1 MSKSDASALT
11 PSRHPIATIFG
22 TLLLLFPAAA
32 LVVPRGGNT
41 VMFLAL
47 ALGAALLLTDRKRGE
62 ISSLIKTCPHVR
74 VLIVSLSLPF
84 FAILADEVLHGKIVA
99 NTLDSP
105 VRFLLATI
113 VFFSLRRIV
122 DVIPKWVDLTFGAG
136 AICAAVM
143 ALYSTADLLTA
154 RAESSF
160 LNPIHFGDMALLLG
174 VLSLVSIHWLS
185 HDKPW
190 TVAFKILGAAAGCY
204 ASWASQS
211 RGGWIALPCLLAV
224 WFFWHKHPV
233 SMGRRAAIALIALV
247 LLTSAFASSMVR
259 ERFEAI
265 RTDLIGLYAGQPD
278 SSTGI
283 RLELWK
289 AAGKL
294 IEAKPLLGLGAHGYR
309 DAMPAMAAAGILTPL
324 AADYGK
330 GEVHN
335 QILAYVVDYG
345 LVFGLLSILGVYIG
359 PAYFFVRSA
368 KIRHRPREHR
378 AALMGLMTAVAF
390 AIFGLTVETFNLKVT
405 VGFYSTMVALFAAF
419 AYPVDNSVRTTDD
432 KIPAARK

>member
-1 MSKSDASALT
+1 MSKSEASALI
-11 PSRHPIATIFG
+11 PGRHLFARIFG
-22 TLLLLFPAAA
+22 TLILLFPAAA

-41 VMFLAL
+41 VMFLTV
-47 ALGAALLLTDRKRGE
+47 ALGATILLMDRKRGE
-62 ISSLIKTCPHVR
+62 ISSLLKTSLHDR
-74 VLIVSLSLPF
+74 VLVVTLFLPF
-84 FAILADEVLHGKIVA
+84 FAILAVEILHGKIAA

-105 VRFLLATI
+105 VRFLLATV
-113 VFFSLRRIV
+113 VFFSLRRLV
-122 DVIPKWVDLTFGAG
+122 NAVPKWVDLTFAAG
-136 AICAAVM
+136 AICAAIM
-143 ALYSTADLLTA
+143 ALYSTADLLVA

-185 HDKPW
+185 HDRPW
-190 TVAFKILGAAAGCY
+190 IVAFKILGAAAGCY

-211 RGGWIALPCLLAV
+211 RGGWIALPCLLVV
-224 WFFWHKHPV
+224 WFFWHKHPI
-233 SMGRRAAIALIALV
+233 STGRRAAIAVVAVV
-247 LLTSAFASSMVR
+247 LLASTFASSVVR

-265 RTDLIGLYAGQPD
+265 RTDITGLSAGQPD

-309 DAMPAMAAAGILTPL
+309 DAMPAMAATGVLTPM

-335 QILAYVVDYG
+335 QILAYAVDYG
-345 LVFGLLSILGVYIG
+345 IVFGLLSILGVYAG
-359 PAYFFVRSA
+359 PAYFFIRSA
-368 KIRHRPREHR
+368 KIRHSPTEHR

-405 VGFYSTMVALFAAF
+405 VAFYSTMVALFAAF
-419 AYPVDNSVRTTDD
+419 AYPVGTPVDTTDD
-432 KIPAARK
+432 KTPTAR